1 MAATFSW
8 NQKTQAGPATGY
20 DLGVSGN
27 LFNFKS
33 NDSNTPANYT
43 TYPITAGNRS
53 FEVWLR
59 GHFTGTF
66 NKIQNLQFWK
76 SAGAYGTGLS
86 MDWGTTSAFTN
97 PVSTDGS
104 KTTGAVPTA
113 DPGSQNVF
121 FAAGSTSATVAGF
134 SNYMVLQLATTSAAA
149 AGDTTTYT
157 FTLQYDE
164 N

>member
-8 NQKTQAGPATGY
+8 NQRTQAGPSTGY

-27 LFNFKS
+27 LFNFKN
-33 NDSNTPANYT
+33 NDSNTPANYVD
-43 TYPITAGNRS
+43 YPITAGNRS

-59 GHFTGTF
+59 GHFTGAF
-66 NKIQNLQFWK
+66 NKIQNVQFWK

-86 MDWGTTSAFTN
+86 MDWGTTSVFSN
-97 PVSTDGS
+97 PVSTDGA
-104 KTTGAVPTA
+104 KTTGSVPVA
-113 DPGSQNVF
+113 DPGAQNVE
-121 FAAGSTSATVAGF
+121 FAGGSPSMGAAGF
-134 SNYMVLQLATTSAAA
+134 SNYIVLQLATTSATV
-149 AGDTTTYT
+149 AGDTATYT